1 MPPKQ
6 KKQKKVAPAES
17 INVDGKAMTKTAY
30 RDMLLKQL
38 RTATDKKDTV
48 ATKRLRSMLRTKCQH
63 YGGLR
68 QRTYVD
74 KAKGNERIVV
84 NAK

>member
-6 KKQKKVAPAES
+6 KKQKAAPAES
-17 INVDGKAMTKTAY
+17 INVDGKVMTKPVY

-74 KAKGNERIVV
+74 KAKGNERIVI